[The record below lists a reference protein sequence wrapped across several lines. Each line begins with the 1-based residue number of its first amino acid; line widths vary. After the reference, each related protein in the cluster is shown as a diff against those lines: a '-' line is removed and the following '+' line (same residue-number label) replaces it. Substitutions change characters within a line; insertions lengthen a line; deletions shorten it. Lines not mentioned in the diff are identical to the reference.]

1 MFLKGVQMKR
11 LPWKYVAG
19 LVDGEGCVAVGFRH
33 KNGNIFLQIGLELTL
48 TESCKFVLDMLQ
60 NSYGGNMYRRE
71 YESSNWKPTYSWR
84 LYGKTPVR
92 AVFQN
97 LYNYCYIKREQM
109 KLAIWCIDNIK
120 HALSEEQ
127 AKAIKEEFK
136 LQKSDPHRLS
146 EKAVERILQ
155 ML

>member
-1 MFLKGVQMKR
+1 MKR

-33 KNGNIFLQIGLELTL
+33 KNGNIFLQLSLQLTL
-48 TESCKFVLDMLQ
+48 TESCKFVLDMLK
-60 NSYGGNMYRRE
+60 NSFGGNLYRQE
-71 YESSNWKPTYSWR
+71 YESKNWKPTYCWR
-84 LYGKTPVR
+84 VYEKTKLR
-92 AVFQN
+92 ALLQN
-97 LYNYCYIKREQM
+97 LYNYSYIKKEQM
-109 KLAIWCIDNIK
+109 KFAIWCLDNIK
-120 HALSEEQ
+120 HALPHDV

-155 ML
+155 VL